1 MTRRQFIFVTAIVA
15 SCCLLHTPAGAA
27 DDFDGK
33 WSGTISCA
41 KLSFTK
47 GPFKVPM
54 EMTVEKGAAAYIRDV
69 YNKDGTQVVGTE
81 EGTGTT
87 SDGGKLTLTGAG
99 KSTIERPRYTY
110 TASYSGAVAAKSAN
124 LKGTQV
130 WKSVDGKTENR
141 ACTIA
146 LKR

>member
-1 MTRRQFIFVTAIVA
+1 MARMQFIFVTLFAA
-15 SCCLLHTPAGAA
+15 GCCLLHTPATAE
-27 DDFDGK
+27 DFDGK
-33 WSGTISCA
+33 WTGTINCT

-54 EMTVEKGAAAYIRDV
+54 EMTVDKGAASYVRDV
-69 YNKDGTQVVGTE
+69 YNKDGAQVVGTE
-81 EGTGTT
+81 EGTG
-87 SDGGKLTLTGAG
+87 KLTLTATW
-99 KSTIERPRYTY
+99 KSTIERARYTY
-110 TASYSGAVAAKSAN
+110 AASYSGTVAAKSAS

>member
-1 MTRRQFIFVTAIVA
+1 MARMQFIFVTLFAA
-15 SCCLLHTPAGAA
+15 GCCLLHTPATAE
-27 DDFDGK
+27 DFDGK
-33 WSGTISCA
+33 WTGTINCA

-54 EMTVEKGAAAYIRDV
+54 EMTVDKGAATYVRDV

-81 EGTGTT
+81 EGTGTIG
-87 SDGGKLTLTGAG
+87 DGGKLTLTGTW

-110 TASYSGAVAAKSAN
+110 TASYSGTVAAKSAS

-130 WKSVDGKTENR
+130 WKSVEGKTENR